1 MGAFLKRKP
10 YCLCCRFIHHYMA
23 SWFKLSKYSNLGT
36 NAFNYHSGNLYRI
49 VPEVSS
55 NWKRLRVLIAERL
68 SARQLIVQRS
78 HIASVYIY
86 VYIYIY
92 IRHTLIARGR
102 GRLHRCC
109 FCGPDSHVLVHVRNA
124 KKRSIQGKE
133 TLPQKR
139 VRQRRESLTD

>member
-1 MGAFLKRKP
+1 MD
-10 YCLCCRFIHHYMA
+10 I
-23 SWFKLSKYSNLGT
+23 
-36 NAFNYHSGNLYRI
+36 
-49 VPEVSS
+49 
-55 NWKRLRVLIAERL
+55 IAERL

-86 VYIYIY
+86 ICIY

-102 GRLHRCC
+102 GRLHRCG
-109 FCGPDSHVLVHVRNA
+109 FCGPDSHVFVHVLRVRNA

-139 VRQRRESLTD
+139 V

>member
-1 MGAFLKRKP
+1 M
-10 YCLCCRFIHHYMA
+10 
-23 SWFKLSKYSNLGT
+23 
-36 NAFNYHSGNLYRI
+36 
-49 VPEVSS
+49 
-55 NWKRLRVLIAERL
+55 
-68 SARQLIVQRS
+68 QRS

-86 VYIYIY
+86 IYMYIYIYIY

-102 GRLHRCC
+102 GRLHRCG
-109 FCGPDSHVLVHVRNA
+109 FCGPVLVHVLRVRNA

>member
-1 MGAFLKRKP
+1 MGVIDS
-10 YCLCCRFIHHYMA
+10 CIQ
-23 SWFKLSKYSNLGT
+23 KLSLKLSDI
-36 NAFNYHSGNLYRI
+36 S
-49 VPEVSS
+49 V
-55 NWKRLRVLIAERL
+55 IAERL

-86 VYIYIY
+86 VYIYI
-92 IRHTLIARGR
+92 RHTLIARGR
-102 GRLHRCC
+102 GRLHRCG
-109 FCGPDSHVLVHVRNA
+109 FCGPDSHVLVHVLRVRNA

>member
-1 MGAFLKRKP
+1 M
-10 YCLCCRFIHHYMA
+10 
-23 SWFKLSKYSNLGT
+23 
-36 NAFNYHSGNLYRI
+36 
-49 VPEVSS
+49 
-55 NWKRLRVLIAERL
+55 
-68 SARQLIVQRS
+68 QRS

-86 VYIYIY
+86 IYICTYIYTYVYIYIYMYMYIY

-102 GRLHRCC
+102 GRLHRCG
-109 FCGPDSHVLVHVRNA
+109 FCGPDSHVLVHVLRVRNA

>member
-1 MGAFLKRKP
+1 MGVIDS
-10 YCLCCRFIHHYMA
+10 CIQ
-23 SWFKLSKYSNLGT
+23 KLSLKLSDI
-36 NAFNYHSGNLYRI
+36 S
-49 VPEVSS
+49 V
-55 NWKRLRVLIAERL
+55 IAERL

-86 VYIYIY
+86 VYIYPSN
-92 IRHTLIARGR
+92 LIARGR
-102 GRLHRCC
+102 GRLHRCG
-109 FCGPDSHVLVHVRNA
+109 FCGPDSHVLVHVLRVRNA

>member
-1 MGAFLKRKP
+1 M
-10 YCLCCRFIHHYMA
+10 
-23 SWFKLSKYSNLGT
+23 
-36 NAFNYHSGNLYRI
+36 
-49 VPEVSS
+49 
-55 NWKRLRVLIAERL
+55 IAERL

-86 VYIYIY
+86 ICIYIYIYVYIY

-102 GRLHRCC
+102 GRLHRCG
-109 FCGPDSHVLVHVRNA
+109 FCGPDSHVFVHVLRVRNA